1 MDTTPPP
8 SDPAMASDPAM
19 SPAPRSGVKAMS
31 GVKDN
36 ILQTIGDTPIVRLHK
51 VVAGLA
57 PDVLAKVEYFNP
69 GGSVK
74 DRIGISM
81 IEAAEADGSL
91 KPGGTIVEPTSGNTG
106 VGLAI
111 AAALRGY
118 KTVFVMP
125 DKMSQEKIRVLR
137 AYGAR
142 VVITPTAVEPDDPRS
157 YYKVSE
163 RLAREIPG
171 AILGNQYHNPANPAA
186 HYRSTGPELWR
197 QTDGRITHFICCLG
211 TGGTISGTGRYLK
224 EQNPAIQVVGVDPV
238 GSILRDLFYTGSHGP
253 AQGYLIEGIGEDFL
267 PSTTDFSVVDDVVQ
281 VSDAESFVMA
291 RRLVREEGMFVGGSC
306 GSALSGAVRY
316 IQQRELGADKVVVV
330 LLPDSGSRYLSK
342 VYDDDWLREHGMP
355 TWPESEDRVADLLAF
370 LGERPVHTV
379 TADTRLVDVVRLMKE
394 SDISQVPVLDGEG
407 RLLGSVSERDILSRM
422 LAPGFSWTEDLDVHG
437 MVGDGVAEV
446 SPELPLAELGERFAA
461 HNILMVRQG
470 AVPSA
475 VFTKIDLIEYL
486 TRRSGAKG

>member
-1 MDTTPPP
+1 MDTIPSP
-8 SDPAMASDPAM
+8 SDPAMPSGPAMPSDPAL
-19 SPAPRSGVKAMS
+19 SPAPMS
-31 GVKDN
+31 GVKDT

-57 PDVLAKVEYFNP
+57 PDILAKVEYFNP

-81 IEAAEADGSL
+81 IEAAEAEGRL

-224 EQNPAIQVVGVDPV
+224 EQNPAIQVVGVDPI
-238 GSILRDLFYTGSHGP
+238 GSILHDLFYTGSHGP

-267 PSTTDFSVVDDVVQ
+267 PSATDFSVVDDVVQ
-281 VSDAESFVMA
+281 VNDAEAFVMA

-306 GSALSGAVRY
+306 GSAVAGAIRY
-316 IQQRELGADKVVVV
+316 IQHRNLGADAVVVV

-355 TWPESEDRVADLLAF
+355 TGPDGEDRVADLLAF
-370 LGERPVHTV
+370 LGTRPVHTV
-379 TADTRLVDVVRLMKE
+379 TAGTRLVDVVRLMKE
-394 SDISQVPVLDGEG
+394 SDISQVPVLDIDG
-407 RLLGSVSERDILSRM
+407 RMLGSVSERDILARM
-422 LAPGFSWTEDLDVHG
+422 LAPGFSLTDDLDVHT

-446 SPELPLAELGERFAA
+446 SPELPLTELGDLFAA
-461 HNILMVRQG
+461 HNILMVRDG
-470 AVPSA
+470 PSPRA
-475 VFTKIDLIEYL
+475 VFTKIDLIEFL
-486 TRRSGAKG
+486 TRRSASGS

>member
-1 MDTTPPP
+1 MQSAQPAGVMPP
-8 SDPAMASDPAM
+8 
-19 SPAPRSGVKAMS
+19 MS

-36 ILQTIGDTPIVRLHK
+36 ILHTIGNTPLVRLHK

-163 RLAREIPG
+163 RLSREIPG

-197 QTDGRITHFICCLG
+197 QTDGRLTHFICCLG

-224 EQNPAIQVVGVDPV
+224 EQNPAIQVVGVDPY
-238 GSILRDLFYTGSHGP
+238 GSILRDLFYTGKHEP
-253 AQGYLIEGIGEDFL
+253 AQGYLVEGIGEDFL

-281 VSDAESFVMA
+281 VGDAESFVMA

-306 GSALSGAVRY
+306 GSALAGAVRY
-316 IQQRELGADKVVVV
+316 IQTKALGPEQVVVV

-342 VYDDDWLREHGMP
+342 VYDDAWLREHGMP
-355 TWPESEDRVADLLAF
+355 TGTAGEARVADLLAF
-370 LGERPVHTV
+370 HGARTVHTV
-379 TADTRLVDVVRLMKE
+379 SAGARLVDVVRLMKE
-394 SDISQVPVLDGEG
+394 SDISQLPVLDAGG
-407 RLLGSVSERDILSRM
+407 HLLGSVSERDILARM
-422 LAPGFSWTEDLDVHG
+422 LAPDFSWSEDLDVHS
-437 MVGDGVAEV
+437 MVGDGAAEV
-446 SPELPLAELGERFAA
+446 APDLPLSALGELFAR
-461 HNILMVRQG
+461 HSILLVRGDQG
-470 AVPSA
+470 PAGVL
-475 VFTKIDLIEYL
+475 TKIDLIDYL
-486 TRRSGAKG
+486 TRSAETAG